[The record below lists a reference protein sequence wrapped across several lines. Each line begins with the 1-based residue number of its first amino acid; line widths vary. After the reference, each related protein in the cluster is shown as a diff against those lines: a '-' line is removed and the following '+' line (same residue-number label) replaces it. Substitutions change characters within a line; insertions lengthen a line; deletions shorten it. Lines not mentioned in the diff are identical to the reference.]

1 MKLIYT
7 NENRFIV
14 NNIKNI
20 IQNAGIELFIKNE
33 YISGAAGD
41 LSPFDTWLELW
52 VTQDSDYDKAIKL
65 ISSINHTNTSH
76 DWFCTQCHEKN
87 DASFEFCWQCL
98 NEKQN

>member
-20 IQNAGIELFIKNE
+20 IQNANIEIYLKNE
-33 YISGAAGD
+33 FIGGAAGD

-52 VTQDSDYDKAIKL
+52 VVNDKDYDQSMIL
-65 ISSINHTNTSH
+65 INALEKNDHAF
-76 DWFCTQCHEKN
+76 DWICPQCHEEN
-87 DASFEFCWQCL
+87 PATFDTCWQCQA
-98 NEKQN
+98 ERK